1 MKQAFTQRMRIAL
14 IGVLLVGMIGAC
26 DKKKEERVEEQAP
39 QKDSVNTPA
48 EQISVSNQ
56 SELLRTI
63 AGPSGGVFRGL
74 SFGDPVS
81 KIKMTETFDMF
92 EDSTDHV
99 GYTYETEN
107 FESVDVLYYLD
118 KSQTLNNIRV
128 DIYLTSPNSVRNLR
142 DQFDTYLSGRYRME
156 KRGGRVAW
164 WRGNDNML
172 VKLEDVTKGKDYGLR
187 LSLGKKGNPA
197 LAM

>member
-1 MKQAFTQRMRIAL
+1 
-14 IGVLLVGMIGAC
+14 
-26 DKKKEERVEEQAP
+26 
-39 QKDSVNTPA
+39 
-48 EQISVSNQ
+48 
-56 SELLRTI
+56 
-63 AGPSGGVFRGL
+63 
-74 SFGDPVS
+74 
-81 KIKMTETFDMF
+81 
-92 EDSTDHV
+92 
-99 GYTYETEN
+99 
-107 FESVDVLYYLD
+107 VLYYLD